1 MLLLSSLVADLV
13 LADQDRWIERLAFS
27 LSFLARASRC
37 RHFSILGERV
47 RPRHFAQVHSG
58 VFLRLGSLSQLSQGR
73 FLDLSACSKM
83 ALVAMLFGPSGSARH
98 LQEGHLI
105 DSLLSI
111 AERVVHEGV
120 LANLD
125 KTGHLV
131 QQGAKIATARLVMHH
146 HLLRRWPVV
155 VAQLAIASAVGG
167 HAELVAAVHGV
178 LHAQAQV
185 VVVMTVC
192 HVVMGK
198 RELTDFS
205 VLSVLSRRLILND
218 AIWLEGAD

>member
-1 MLLLSSLVADLV
+1 M
-13 LADQDRWIERLAFS
+13 
-27 LSFLARASRC
+27 
-37 RHFSILGERV
+37 
-47 RPRHFAQVHSG
+47 HSG

-125 KTGHLV
+125 QTGHLV
-131 QQGAKIATARLVMHH
+131 Q
-146 HLLRRWPVV
+146 
-155 VAQLAIASAVGG
+155 
-167 HAELVAAVHGV
+167 
-178 LHAQAQV
+178 
-185 VVVMTVC
+185 
-192 HVVMGK
+192 
-198 RELTDFS
+198 
-205 VLSVLSRRLILND
+205 
-218 AIWLEGAD
+218 